1 MELIGFILLLVVVG
15 LLVYTQ
21 KPEWV
26 KKILG
31 FFKKSK

>member
-26 KKILG
+26 KKILD